1 MVSSGVA
8 AFLQDEVPTGLIAG
22 LIGAWLFVALVAYVF
37 SAICLM
43 KIAEKTG
50 TPNGWWAW
58 VPILNVLLMISI
70 AGKPMWWIPSYQKF
84 SQIRKPSPSQLFV
97 FIDVHEDGILDSLFG
112 IPPPGWERYMDLT
125 WWDLPADRHNRGCNL
140 SFADGHVEHYRWR
153 HPKLTCWTSNGS
165 RQASRARHRQ
175 GTESFKIDL

>member
-70 AGKPMWWIPSYQKF
+70 AGKPMWWILLMLIPLVNIVIAIIVLAGMCTARGK
-84 SQIRKPSPSQLFV
+84 SPLLVIGLLIPVVNFLV
-97 FIDVHEDGILDSLFG
+97 LGYLAFG
-112 IPPPGWERYMDLT
+112 D
-125 WWDLPADRHNRGCNL
+125 
-140 SFADGHVEHYRWR
+140 
-153 HPKLTCWTSNGS
+153 
-165 RQASRARHRQ
+165 
-175 GTESFKIDL
+175 